1 MITEKIISTNEDY
14 LSKAFKNAGFDKI
27 PDNELIGIVQ
37 KEIMSNTPSEQILAV
52 IKKNASESNY
62 EIAQKIIEIN
72 NLIGFGRVCKL
83 KTSKG
88 VDKLLEEAKR
98 QVLSQQKMISKELI
112 NDLSIEF
119 APDLNRPIPKKDLQ
133 KKLQAIYFKY
143 GILKPDG
150 TLFVVAHDTITQYFY
165 ISENLDSTKKNT
177 YTLSS
182 LKHEYLEKIN
192 LETEK

>member
-112 NDLSIEF
+112 NDLSI
-119 APDLNRPIPKKDLQ
+119 
-133 KKLQAIYFKY
+133 
-143 GILKPDG
+143 
-150 TLFVVAHDTITQYFY
+150 
-165 ISENLDSTKKNT
+165 
-177 YTLSS
+177 
-182 LKHEYLEKIN
+182 
-192 LETEK
+192 